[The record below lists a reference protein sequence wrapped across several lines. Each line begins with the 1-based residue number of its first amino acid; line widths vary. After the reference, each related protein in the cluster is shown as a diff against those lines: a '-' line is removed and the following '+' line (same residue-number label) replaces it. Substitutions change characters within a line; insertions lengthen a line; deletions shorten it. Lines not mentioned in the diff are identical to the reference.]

1 MPSFC
6 SRGGRPRGLFPFLS
20 RPVQAPVTGSA
31 PPTEILATM
40 GAARHEGVI
49 VGRQLDIQ
57 HGDGL
62 ALAGGTALSLSVR
75 EFGLLVAL
83 ARSGG
88 GIVRRED
95 LYRRVW
101 GGALRDGDRSIDVYI
116 HKLRVKLEQA
126 LPGWRFIHT
135 HVGFGYR
142 FSPEPSHPFPN
153 SNTEGQHALPRVG
166 KACRPAR

>member
-1 MPSFC
+1 MEAAH
-6 SRGGRPRGLFPFLS
+6 RPTAEVIRIGEL
-20 RPVQAPVTGSA
+20 
-31 PPTEILATM
+31 EIHP
-40 GAARHEGVI
+40 G
-49 VGRQLDIQ
+49 Q
-57 HGDGL
+57 GL

-83 ARSGG
+83 ARGDG

-116 HKLRVKLEQA
+116 HKLRVKLERA
-126 LPGWRFIHT
+126 LPDVRFIHT

-142 FSPEPSHPFPN
+142 FSPEASRTFHIPG
-153 SNTEGQHALPRVG
+153 T
-166 KACRPAR
+166 AR

>member
-1 MPSFC
+1 MAMLAAMEAAQRDHDLIQLGALEIYPS
-6 SRGGRPRGLFPFLS
+6 
-20 RPVQAPVTGSA
+20 Q
-31 PPTEILATM
+31 
-40 GAARHEGVI
+40 
-49 VGRQLDIQ
+49 
-57 HGDGL
+57 GL
-62 ALAGGTALSLSVR
+62 ALAAGNALSLSVR

-126 LPGWRFIHT
+126 LPNMRFIHT

-142 FSPEPSHPFPN
+142 FSPEPSRAFHI
-153 SNTEGQHALPRVG
+153 
-166 KACRPAR
+166 PATGR

>member
-1 MPSFC
+1 ML
-6 SRGGRPRGLFPFLS
+6 RAMEAAQQQHETIRVGALEIH
-20 RPVQAPVTGSA
+20 
-31 PPTEILATM
+31 PT
-40 GAARHEGVI
+40 
-49 VGRQLDIQ
+49 Q
-57 HGDGL
+57 GL

-88 GIVRRED
+88 RIVRRED

-101 GGALRDGDRSIDVYI
+101 GGTLREGDRSIDVYI

-126 LPGWRFIHT
+126 LPELQFIHT

-142 FSPEPSHPFPN
+142 FAPVPAASPNHDHEES
-153 SNTEGQHALPRVG
+153 L
-166 KACRPAR
+166 